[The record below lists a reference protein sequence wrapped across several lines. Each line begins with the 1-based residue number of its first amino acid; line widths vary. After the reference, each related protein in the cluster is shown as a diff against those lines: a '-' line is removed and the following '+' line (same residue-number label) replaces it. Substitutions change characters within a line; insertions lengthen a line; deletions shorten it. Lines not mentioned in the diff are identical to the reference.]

1 MKLLSTMWPD
11 FRLAIGQLAHRPLRT
26 FLTLLGMIFGVGA
39 VISMLAVSEGGL
51 KQSMKMIQGLGV
63 ENIIVEDLDLSTEEL
78 LEVRKHS
85 SGLSVDDARAVKET
99 LHFVDKWAGIKNL
112 RVWTLF
118 SHEDEGDSI
127 NSEVWA
133 VSSDFFELSSL
144 GIEVGAL
151 FTDEDNQEF
160 ATKAVLGETTARRL
174 FPNGDAIGKPVK
186 VNFTWFEV
194 IGVLQDQKIPGEEI
208 QGIKVGGDSDRV
220 YIPLNTGLNRLKVE
234 DMASELTEVKFK
246 IKGESLVS
254 AEAAIRESIK
264 RRHGAQDDFS
274 VTVPNDI
281 LAQQRQ
287 TNRIFTIVMTSVAII
302 SLLVGGIGI
311 MNIMLASVLERKSEI
326 GLLRAVGATKADVV
340 RQFLIETTVIAFIGA
355 IFGIVAGVVLAIL
368 ITFFAKWP
376 VAWNYFGISVAVI
389 VCMAIAVA
397 FGVYPA
403 VSAAKLDPVAA
414 LQSE

>member
-1 MKLLSTMWPD
+1 M
-11 FRLAIGQLAHRPLRT
+11 
-26 FLTLLGMIFGVGA
+26 
-39 VISMLAVSEGGL
+39 ISMLAVSEGGL
-51 KQSMKMIQGLGV
+51 QQSMKMIQGLGV
-63 ENIIVEDLDLSTEEL
+63 DNIIVEGKEYSTDEL
-78 LEVRKHS
+78 LELRKHS
-85 SGLSVDDARAVKET
+85 PGLSVDDARAVKET
-99 LHFVDKWAGIKNL
+99 LDFVDKWAGIKNM
-112 RVWTLF
+112 RVWSLF
-118 SHEDEGDSI
+118 SHEGDSR

-144 GIEVGAL
+144 EEDEGEL
-151 FTDEDNQEF
+151 FSVEDDREF
-160 ATKAVLGETTARRL
+160 ATKAVLGEATARRL
-174 FPNGDAIGKPVK
+174 FPNGGAVGKPVK

-194 IGVLQDQKIPGEEI
+194 VGVLQDQKIPGEEI
-208 QGIKVGGDSDRV
+208 QGEKVGGDSDRV

-234 DMASELTEVKFK
+234 DMASELSSARFK
-246 IKGESLVS
+246 IKGEPLVS
-254 AEAAIRESIK
+254 AQAAIQLNIK
-264 RRHGAQDDFS
+264 RRHGGQDDFRMI
-274 VTVPNDI
+274 VPNEI

-355 IFGIVAGVVLAIL
+355 LFGIAAGVALAIL

-376 VAWNYFGISVAVI
+376 VAWNYVGIIVAVV
-389 VCMAIAVA
+389 VCTAIAVA

-403 VSAAKLDPVAA
+403 MSAAKLDPVAA

>member
-1 MKLLSTMWPD
+1 
-11 FRLAIGQLAHRPLRT
+11 
-26 FLTLLGMIFGVGA
+26 
-39 VISMLAVSEGGL
+39 MLAVSEGGL
-51 KQSMKMIQGLGV
+51 QQSMKMIQGLGV
-63 ENIIVEDLDLSTEEL
+63 DNIIVEGKDYSTDEL

-85 SGLSVDDARAVKET
+85 PGLSVDDARAVKET
-99 LHFVDKWAGIKNL
+99 LDFVDTWAGIKNM
-112 RVWTLF
+112 RVWSLF
-118 SHEDEGDSI
+118 SHEGDSR

-133 VSSDFFELSSL
+133 VSSDFFTLSSL
-144 GIEVGAL
+144 KADEGKVFSIE
-151 FTDEDNQEF
+151 DDREF
-160 ATKAVLGETTARRL
+160 ATKAVLGEATARRL
-174 FPNGDAIGKPVK
+174 FPNGGALGKAVK

-194 IGVLQDQKIPGEEI
+194 VAVLKDQKIPGEEI
-208 QGIKVGGDSDRV
+208 QGEKVGGDSDRV

-234 DMASELTEVKFK
+234 DMASELSSARFK
-246 IKGESLVS
+246 IKGEPLVS
-254 AEAAIRESIK
+254 AQAAIQLNIK
-264 RRHGAQDDFS
+264 RRHGGQDDFRM
-274 VTVPNDI
+274 VVPNEI

-355 IFGIVAGVVLAIL
+355 LFGIVAGVVLAIL

-376 VAWNYFGISVAVI
+376 VAWNYIGIIVAVV
-389 VCMAIAVA
+389 VCTAIAVA

-403 VSAAKLDPVAA
+403 MSAAKLDPVAA

>member
-1 MKLLSTMWPD
+1 MKLFSTMWPD

-51 KQSMKMIQGLGV
+51 KQSMKMIQVLGV
-63 ENIIVEDLDLSTEEL
+63 ENIIVKDKEFSSDEL

-85 SGLSVDDARAVKET
+85 AGLSVDDARAVKET
-99 LHFVDKWAGIKNL
+99 LEFVEKWAGIKNM

-118 SHEDEGDSI
+118 SHEGDSR

-133 VSSDFFELSSL
+133 VSSDFFTLSNL
-144 GIEVGAL
+144 ETEVGSV
-151 FTDEDNQEF
+151 FTEEDNQEF
-160 ATKAVLGETTARRL
+160 ATKAVLGDTTARRL
-174 FPNGDAIGKPVK
+174 FPNGEAEGKQIK

-194 IGVLQDQKIPGEEI
+194 IGILEDQKIPGEEI
-208 QGIKVGGDSDRV
+208 QGEKVGGEADRV

-234 DMASELTEVKFK
+234 DMASELTEARFR

-254 AEAAIRESIK
+254 AEAAISENVR
-264 RRHGAQDDFS
+264 RRHGGQDDFRM
-274 VTVPNDI
+274 VVPNDL

-326 GLLRAVGATKADVV
+326 GLLRAVGATRADVV
-340 RQFLIETTVIAFIGA
+340 RQFLIETTVIAFVGA
-355 IFGIVAGVVLAIL
+355 LFGIVAGVVLAIL
-368 ITFFAKWP
+368 IAFFAKWP
-376 VAWNYFGISVAVI
+376 VAWNYFGIAVAVV

>member
-1 MKLLSTMWPD
+1 MWPD
-11 FRLAIGQLAHRPLRT
+11 FRLAVGQLAHRPLRT

-63 ENIIVEDLDLSTEEL
+63 ENIIVEGKDYSTEEL

-85 SGLSVDDARAVKET
+85 PGLSVDDARSVKET
-99 LHFVDKWAGIKNL
+99 LEFIDKWAGIKNV

-118 SHEDEGDSI
+118 SHEGDSR

-133 VSSDFFELSSL
+133 VSSDFFKLSSL
-144 GIEVGAL
+144 GTEVGHV
-151 FTDEDNQEF
+151 FTEEDNQEF
-160 ATKAVLGETTARRL
+160 ATKAVLGDATARRL
-174 FPNGDAIGKPVK
+174 FPNGDAIGKTVK

-194 IGVLQDQKIPGEEI
+194 VGILQDQKIPGEEI
-208 QGIKVGGDSDRV
+208 QGEKVGGDADRV
-220 YIPLNTGLNRLKVE
+220 YIPLNTGLHRLKVE
-234 DMASELTEVKFK
+234 DMASELTSARFK
-246 IKGESLVS
+246 IKDESLVS
-254 AEAAIRESIK
+254 AQAAIYENIK
-264 RRHGAQDDFS
+264 RRHGGQDDFRMI
-274 VTVPNDI
+274 VPNEI

-326 GLLRAVGATKADVV
+326 GLLRAVGATRADVV

-355 IFGIVAGVVLAIL
+355 LFGIVAGVVLAIL

-376 VAWNYFGISVAVI
+376 VAWNYFGISVAVL

>member
-1 MKLLSTMWPD
+1 M
-11 FRLAIGQLAHRPLRT
+11 
-26 FLTLLGMIFGVGA
+26 
-39 VISMLAVSEGGL
+39 ISMLAVSEGGL
-51 KQSMKMIQGLGV
+51 KQSMKMIQVLGV
-63 ENIIVEDLDLSTEEL
+63 ENIIVKDREFSSDEL

-85 SGLSVDDARAVKET
+85 AGLSVDDARAVKET
-99 LHFVDKWAGIKNL
+99 LEFVEKWAGIKNM

-118 SHEDEGDSI
+118 SHEGDSR

-133 VSSDFFELSSL
+133 VSSDFFTLSNL
-144 GIEVGAL
+144 ETEVGAV
-151 FTDEDNQEF
+151 FTEEDNQEF
-160 ATKAVLGETTARRL
+160 ATKAVLGDTTARRL
-174 FPNGDAIGKPVK
+174 FPNGEAEGKQIK

-194 IGVLQDQKIPGEEI
+194 IGILEDQKIPGEEI
-208 QGIKVGGDSDRV
+208 QGEKVGGEADRV

-234 DMASELTEVKFK
+234 DMASELTEARFR

-254 AEAAIRESIK
+254 AEAAISENVR
-264 RRHGAQDDFS
+264 RRHGGQDDFRM
-274 VTVPNDI
+274 VVPNDL

-326 GLLRAVGATKADVV
+326 GLLRAVGATRADVV

-355 IFGIVAGVVLAIL
+355 LFGIVAGVVLAIL

-376 VAWNYFGISVAVI
+376 VAWNYFGIAVAVV

>member
-1 MKLLSTMWPD
+1 MSVKVLSRMWPD
-11 FRLAIGQLAHRPLRT
+11 FRLAVGQLVHRPLRT

-51 KQSMKMIQGLGV
+51 QQSMKMIQGLGV
-63 ENIIVEDLDLSTEEL
+63 DNIIVESKEYSTDEL
-78 LEVRKHS
+78 LEIRKHS
-85 SGLSVDDARAVKET
+85 PGLSVDDARAIKET
-99 LHFVDKWAGIKNL
+99 LVFVEAWAGIKNIK
-112 RVWTLF
+112 VWSLF
-118 SHEDEGDSI
+118 SHEGDSS

-133 VSSDFFELSSL
+133 VSSDFFTLSSL
-144 GIEVGAL
+144 EPEVGEV
-151 FTDEDNQEF
+151 FTSDDNREF
-160 ATKAVLGETTARRL
+160 ATKAVLGEATARRM
-174 FPNGDAIGKPVK
+174 FPNGDAINKQVK
-186 VNFTWFEV
+186 VNFTWFQV
-194 IGVLQDQKIPGEEI
+194 IGILKDQKIPGEEI
-208 QGIKVGGDSDRV
+208 QGVKVGGDSDRV

-234 DMASELTEVKFK
+234 DMASELTSAKFK
-246 IKGESLVS
+246 IKDEPLVS
-254 AEAAIRESIK
+254 AQAAISENIK
-264 RRHGAQDDFS
+264 RRHGGQDDFRIR
-274 VTVPNDI
+274 VPNEI

-287 TNRIFTIVMTSVAII
+287 TNRIFNIVMTSVAII

-326 GLLRAVGATKADVV
+326 GLLRAVGATKNDVV

-355 IFGIVAGVVLAIL
+355 LFGIIAGVALAIM

-376 VAWNYFGISVAVI
+376 VAWNYIGIVVAVV

-403 VSAAKLDPVAA
+403 MSASKLDPVTA

>member
-1 MKLLSTMWPD
+1 MKVLSRMWPD
-11 FRLAIGQLAHRPLRT
+11 FRLAVGQLVHRPLRT

-51 KQSMKMIQGLGV
+51 QQSMKMIQGLGV
-63 ENIIVEDLDLSTEEL
+63 DNIIVESKEYSTDEL
-78 LEVRKHS
+78 LEIRKHS
-85 SGLSVDDARAVKET
+85 PGLSVDDARAIKET
-99 LHFVDKWAGIKNL
+99 LVFVEAWAGIKNIK
-112 RVWTLF
+112 VWSLF
-118 SHEDEGDSI
+118 SHEGDSS

-133 VSSDFFELSSL
+133 VSSDFFTLSNL
-144 GIEVGAL
+144 EPEVGEV
-151 FTDEDNQEF
+151 FTSDDNREF
-160 ATKAVLGETTARRL
+160 ATKAVLGEATARRM
-174 FPNGDAIGKPVK
+174 FPNGDAINKQVK
-186 VNFTWFEV
+186 VNFTWFQV
-194 IGVLQDQKIPGEEI
+194 IGILKDQKIPGEEI
-208 QGIKVGGDSDRV
+208 QGVKVGGDSDRV

-234 DMASELTEVKFK
+234 DMASELTTAKFK
-246 IKGESLVS
+246 IKDEPLVS
-254 AEAAIRESIK
+254 AQAAISENIR
-264 RRHGAQDDFS
+264 RRHGGQEDFRIR
-274 VTVPNDI
+274 VPNEI

-287 TNRIFTIVMTSVAII
+287 TNRIFNIVMTSVAII

-326 GLLRAVGATKADVV
+326 GLLRAVGATKNDVV

-355 IFGIVAGVVLAIL
+355 LFGIIAGVALAIL

-376 VAWNYFGISVAVI
+376 VAWNYIGIVVAVV

-403 VSAAKLDPVAA
+403 MSASKLDPVTA

>member
-1 MKLLSTMWPD
+1 MKFLSTLWPD
-11 FRLAIGQLAHRPLRT
+11 FRLALGQLTHRPLRT

-63 ENIIVEDLDLSTEEL
+63 ENIIVEGKEYSTDEL

-85 SGLSVDDARAVKET
+85 PGLSVDDARAIKET
-99 LHFVDKWAGIKNL
+99 LDFVDKWAGIKDM
-112 RVWTLF
+112 RVWSLF
-118 SHEDEGDSI
+118 SHEGDSR

-133 VSSDFFELSSL
+133 VSSDFFDLSSL
-144 GIEVGAL
+144 HAEEGTL
-151 FTDEDNQEF
+151 FTVEDDREF
-160 ATKAVLGETTARRL
+160 ATKAVLGEATARRL
-174 FPNGDAIGKPVK
+174 FPNGAAVGKPVK

-194 IGVLQDQKIPGEEI
+194 VGVLKDQKIPGEEI
-208 QGIKVGGDSDRV
+208 QGEKVGGDSDRV

-234 DMASELTEVKFK
+234 DMESELSSARFK
-246 IKGESLVS
+246 IKGESLN
-254 AEAAIRESIK
+254 AAQAAIQLNIK
-264 RRHGAQDDFS
+264 RRHGGQDDFRMI
-274 VTVPNDI
+274 VPNEI
-281 LAQQRQ
+281 LAQQKQ

-302 SLLVGGIGI
+302 SLVVGGIGI

-326 GLLRAVGATKADVV
+326 GLLRAVGATKSDVV

-355 IFGIVAGVVLAIL
+355 LFGIVAGVVIAYM
-368 ITFFAKWP
+368 ITFFATWP
-376 VAWNYFGISVAVI
+376 VAWNYLGIIVAVV

-403 VSAAKLDPVAA
+403 MSAAKLDPVAA

>member
-1 MKLLSTMWPD
+1 MKLLSTIWPD
-11 FRLAIGQLAHRPLRT
+11 FRLALGQLSHRPLRT

-63 ENIIVEDLDLSTEEL
+63 ENIIVEGKEYSTDEL

-85 SGLSVDDARAVKET
+85 PGLSVDDARAIKET
-99 LHFVDKWAGIKNL
+99 LDFVDKWAGIKDM
-112 RVWTLF
+112 RVWSLF
-118 SHEDEGDSI
+118 SHEGDSR

-133 VSSDFFELSSL
+133 VSSDFFDLSSL
-144 GIEVGAL
+144 NAEEGTV
-151 FTDEDNQEF
+151 FTVEDDQEF
-160 ATKAVLGETTARRL
+160 ATKAVLGDATARRL
-174 FPNGDAIGKPVK
+174 FPNGDAVGKPVK

-194 IGVLQDQKIPGEEI
+194 IGVLKDQKIPGEEI
-208 QGIKVGGDSDRV
+208 QGEKVGGDSDRV

-234 DMASELTEVKFK
+234 DMESELSSARFK
-246 IKGESLVS
+246 IKGESLN
-254 AEAAIRESIK
+254 AAQAAIQLNIK
-264 RRHGAQDDFS
+264 RRHGGQDDFRMI
-274 VTVPNDI
+274 VPNEI
-281 LAQQRQ
+281 LAQQKQ

-326 GLLRAVGATKADVV
+326 GLLRAVGATKSDVV

-355 IFGIVAGVVLAIL
+355 LFGIVAGVVIAYM
-368 ITFFAKWP
+368 ITFFATWP
-376 VAWNYFGISVAVI
+376 VAWNYLGIIVAVV

-403 VSAAKLDPVAA
+403 MSAARLDPVAA

>member
-1 MKLLSTMWPD
+1 MKLLSTLWPD
-11 FRLAIGQLAHRPLRT
+11 FRLAVGQLAHRPLRT

-51 KQSMKMIQGLGV
+51 KQSMQMIQRLGV
-63 ENIIVEDLDLSTEEL
+63 ENIIVEGKDFSVDEL

-85 SGLSVDDARAVKET
+85 PGLSVDDARAVKET
-99 LHFVDKWAGIKNL
+99 LVFVEKWAGIKDL

-118 SHEDEGDSI
+118 SHEGDSR

-133 VSSDFFELSSL
+133 VSSDFFDLSSL
-144 GIEVGAL
+144 ETEIGDV

-160 ATKAVLGETTARRL
+160 ATKAVLGDTAARRL
-174 FPNGDAIGKPVK
+174 FPNGDAIGKQVK

-194 IGVLQDQKIPGEEI
+194 IGILQDQKMPGEEI
-208 QGIKVGGDSDRV
+208 QGEKVGGYSDRV

-234 DMASELTEVKFK
+234 EMSSELSSARFK
-246 IKGESLVS
+246 INGESLVS
-254 AEAAIRESIK
+254 AQAAIYENVK
-264 RRHGAQDDFS
+264 RRHGNQDDFRM
-274 VTVPNDI
+274 VVPNEI

-326 GLLRAVGATKADVV
+326 GLLRAVGATRADVV

-355 IFGIVAGVVLAIL
+355 LFGIVAGVALAIL
-368 ITFFAKWP
+368 IAFFAKWP
-376 VAWNYFGISVAVI
+376 VAWNYFGISVAVV

>member
-1 MKLLSTMWPD
+1 MKVFSRMWPD
-11 FRLAIGQLAHRPLRT
+11 FRLAVGQLVHRPLRT

-51 KQSMKMIQGLGV
+51 QQSMKMIQGLGV
-63 ENIIVEDLDLSTEEL
+63 DNIIVESKEYSTDEL
-78 LEVRKHS
+78 LEIRKHS
-85 SGLSVDDARAVKET
+85 PGLSVDDARAIKET
-99 LHFVDKWAGIKNL
+99 LVFVEAWAGIKNIK
-112 RVWTLF
+112 VWSLF
-118 SHEDEGDSI
+118 SHEGDSS

-133 VSSDFFELSSL
+133 VSSDFFTLSNL
-144 GIEVGAL
+144 EPEVGEV
-151 FTDEDNQEF
+151 FTTDDNREF
-160 ATKAVLGETTARRL
+160 ATKAVLGEATARRM
-174 FPNGDAIGKPVK
+174 FPNGDAINKQVK
-186 VNFTWFEV
+186 VNFTWFQV
-194 IGVLQDQKIPGEEI
+194 IGILKDQKIPGEEI
-208 QGIKVGGDSDRV
+208 QGVKVGGDSDRV

-234 DMASELTEVKFK
+234 DMASELTTAKFK
-246 IKGESLVS
+246 IKDEPLVS
-254 AEAAIRESIK
+254 AQAAISENIR
-264 RRHGAQDDFS
+264 RRHGGQEDFRIR
-274 VTVPNDI
+274 VPNEI

-287 TNRIFTIVMTSVAII
+287 TNRIFNIVMTSVAII

-326 GLLRAVGATKADVV
+326 GLLRAVGATKNDVV

-355 IFGIVAGVVLAIL
+355 LFGIIAGVALAIL

-376 VAWNYFGISVAVI
+376 VAWNYIGIVVAVV

-403 VSAAKLDPVAA
+403 MSASKLDPVTA

>member
-1 MKLLSTMWPD
+1 MGP
-11 FRLAIGQLAHRPLRT
+11 
-26 FLTLLGMIFGVGA
+26 
-39 VISMLAVSEGGL
+39 
-51 KQSMKMIQGLGV
+51 
-63 ENIIVEDLDLSTEEL
+63 
-78 LEVRKHS
+78 
-85 SGLSVDDARAVKET
+85 
-99 LHFVDKWAGIKNL
+99 GIRNM

-118 SHEDEGDSI
+118 SHEDEGSGI

-133 VSSDFFELSSL
+133 VSSDFFDLSSL
-144 GIEVGAL
+144 GIEVGSL
-151 FTDEDNQEF
+151 FTEEDNQKF

-174 FPNGDAIGKPVK
+174 FPNGDAVGKPVK

-208 QGIKVGGDSDRV
+208 QGVKVGGDSDRV

-234 DMASELTEVKFK
+234 EMTSELSEVKFK

-254 AEAAIRESIK
+254 AESAIRENIK
-264 RRHGAQDDFS
+264 RRHGAQDDFQ

-287 TNRIFTIVMTSVAII
+287 TNRIFNIVMTSVAII

-355 IFGIVAGVVLAIL
+355 LFGIVAGVVLAIL

-376 VAWNYFGISVAVI
+376 VAWNYIGISVAVI

>member
-1 MKLLSTMWPD
+1 VKLLSTMWPD
-11 FRLAIGQLAHRPLRT
+11 FRLAVGQLAHRPLRT

-63 ENIIVEDLDLSTEEL
+63 ENIIVEGKDYSTEEL

-85 SGLSVDDARAVKET
+85 PGLSVDDARSVKET
-99 LHFVDKWAGIKNL
+99 LEFIDKWAGIKNV

-118 SHEDEGDSI
+118 SHEGDSR

-133 VSSDFFELSSL
+133 VSSDFFKLSSL
-144 GIEVGAL
+144 GTEVGHV
-151 FTDEDNQEF
+151 FTEEDNQEF
-160 ATKAVLGETTARRL
+160 ATKAVLGDATARRL
-174 FPNGDAIGKPVK
+174 FPNGDAIGKTVK

-194 IGVLQDQKIPGEEI
+194 VGILQDQKIPGEEI
-208 QGIKVGGDSDRV
+208 QGEKVGGDADRV
-220 YIPLNTGLNRLKVE
+220 YIPLNTGLHRLKVE
-234 DMASELTEVKFK
+234 DMASELTSARFK
-246 IKGESLVS
+246 IKDESLVS
-254 AEAAIRESIK
+254 AQAAIYENIK
-264 RRHGAQDDFS
+264 RRHGGQDDFRMI
-274 VTVPNDI
+274 VPNEI

-326 GLLRAVGATKADVV
+326 GLLRAVGATRADVV

-355 IFGIVAGVVLAIL
+355 LFGIVAGVVLAIL

-376 VAWNYFGISVAVI
+376 VAWNYFGISVAVL

>member
-1 MKLLSTMWPD
+1 MKLLSTLWPD
-11 FRLAIGQLAHRPLRT
+11 FRLAVGQLAHRPLRT

-63 ENIIVEDLDLSTEEL
+63 ENIIVEGKDYSTDEL
-78 LEVRKHS
+78 LEIRKHS
-85 SGLSVDDARAVKET
+85 PGLSVDDARAVKET
-99 LHFVDKWAGIKNL
+99 LEFVDKWAGIKNM

-118 SHEDEGDSI
+118 SHEGDSR

-133 VSSDFFELSSL
+133 VSSDFFDLSSL
-144 GIEVGAL
+144 GTEVGTL
-151 FTDEDNQEF
+151 FTEEDNQEF
-160 ATKAVLGETTARRL
+160 ATKAVLGDATARRL
-174 FPNGDAIGKPVK
+174 FPNGDAEGKQIK

-194 IGVLQDQKIPGEEI
+194 IGILQDQKIPGEEI
-208 QGIKVGGDSDRV
+208 QGEKVGGDSDRV

-234 DMASELTEVKFK
+234 DMTSELSSARFK
-246 IKGESLVS
+246 IKGEPLVS
-254 AEAAIRESIK
+254 AQAAIYENIK
-264 RRHGAQDDFS
+264 RRHGGQDDFRII
-274 VTVPNDI
+274 VPNEI

-326 GLLRAVGATKADVV
+326 GLLRAVGATRTDVV
-340 RQFLIETTVIAFIGA
+340 RQFLIETTVIAFVGA
-355 IFGIVAGVVLAIL
+355 LFGIVAGVVLAIL
-368 ITFFAKWP
+368 IAFFAKWP

>member
-1 MKLLSTMWPD
+1 MWPD

-63 ENIIVEDLDLSTEEL
+63 ENIIVEGKDYSTDEL

-85 SGLSVDDARAVKET
+85 PGLSVDDARAVKET
-99 LHFVDKWAGIKNL
+99 LEFVDKWAGIKNM

-118 SHEDEGDSI
+118 SHEGDSR

-133 VSSDFFELSSL
+133 VSSDFFDLSSL
-144 GIEVGAL
+144 GTEVGDV
-151 FTDEDNQEF
+151 FSEEDNQEF
-160 ATKAVLGETTARRL
+160 ATKAVLGDATARRL
-174 FPNGDAIGKPVK
+174 FPNGDALGKTVK

-194 IGVLQDQKIPGEEI
+194 VGILQDQKIPGEEI
-208 QGIKVGGDSDRV
+208 QGEKVGGDADRV
-220 YIPLNTGLNRLKVE
+220 YIPLNTGLHRLKVE
-234 DMASELTEVKFK
+234 DMASELTSARFK
-246 IKGESLVS
+246 IKDESLVS
-254 AEAAIRESIK
+254 AQAAIYENIK
-264 RRHGAQDDFS
+264 RRHGGQDDFRMI
-274 VTVPNDI
+274 VPNEI

-326 GLLRAVGATKADVV
+326 GLLRAVGATRADVV

-355 IFGIVAGVVLAIL
+355 LFGIAAGVVLAIL

-376 VAWNYFGISVAVI
+376 VAWNYFGITVAVV

>member
-1 MKLLSTMWPD
+1 MWPD
-11 FRLAIGQLAHRPLRT
+11 FRLAVGQLVHRPLRT

-51 KQSMKMIQGLGV
+51 QQSMKMIQGLGV
-63 ENIIVEDLDLSTEEL
+63 DNIIVESKEYSTDEL
-78 LEVRKHS
+78 LEIRKHS
-85 SGLSVDDARAVKET
+85 PGLSVDDARAIKET
-99 LHFVDKWAGIKNL
+99 LVFVEAWAGIKNIK
-112 RVWTLF
+112 VWSLF
-118 SHEDEGDSI
+118 SHEGDSS

-133 VSSDFFELSSL
+133 VSSDFFTLSNL
-144 GIEVGAL
+144 EPEVGEV
-151 FTDEDNQEF
+151 FTSDDNREF
-160 ATKAVLGETTARRL
+160 ATKAVLGEATARRM
-174 FPNGDAIGKPVK
+174 FPNGDAINKQVK
-186 VNFTWFEV
+186 VNFTWFQV
-194 IGVLQDQKIPGEEI
+194 IGILKDQKIPGEEI
-208 QGIKVGGDSDRV
+208 QGVKVGGDSDRV

-234 DMASELTEVKFK
+234 DMASELTTAKFK
-246 IKGESLVS
+246 IKDEPLVS
-254 AEAAIRESIK
+254 AQAAISENIR
-264 RRHGAQDDFS
+264 RRHGGQEDFRIR
-274 VTVPNDI
+274 VPNEI

-287 TNRIFTIVMTSVAII
+287 TNRIFNIVMTSVAII

-326 GLLRAVGATKADVV
+326 GLLRAVGATKNDVV

-355 IFGIVAGVVLAIL
+355 LFGIIAGVALAIL

-376 VAWNYFGISVAVI
+376 VAWNYIGIVVAVV

-403 VSAAKLDPVAA
+403 MSASKLDPVTA